1 MHLALIDFAAISSLK
16 ILALLPKT
24 QGSKLSKTNDFLRFE
39 YKKKKGMQMLHVYTA
54 QKMTKTIFDKNHFV
68 HVFLYVQA
76 ALCIL
81 IFQFILRLNDLFF
94 AL

>member
-1 MHLALIDFAAISSLK
+1 MHLALIDFSAISSLK

-54 QKMTKTIFDKNHFV
+54 QKMTKIIFDKKPICACVPLCSSSFV
-68 HVFLYVQA
+68 Y
-76 ALCIL
+76 ID
-81 IFQFILRLNDLFF
+81 FQFHFEIE
-94 AL
+94 